1 MVVLMYQSQMRAH
14 LCVHKKATLHHV
26 FLCCRPPPQSA
37 PSYQEDLTKAGN
49 LCEIITY
56 EGQGHRVFNS
66 VEHCDLTLAAADKF
80 FIDCGWLSK
89 Q

>member
-1 MVVLMYQSQMRAH
+1 MMFFCAAGRLLQGAQ
-14 LCVHKKATLHHV
+14 
-26 FLCCRPPPQSA
+26 F
-37 PSYQEDLTKAGN
+37 YQEDSTKAGN

-56 EGQGHRVFNS
+56 EGQGHRVLNS

-80 FIDCGWLSK
+80 FIDCGWVFK

>member
-1 MVVLMYQSQMRAH
+1 MVVLMYQSKMRAH
-14 LCVHKKATLHHV
+14 LCVHQKATLHDV
-26 FLCCRPPPQSA
+26 FCAAGRLLQSA
-37 PSYQEDLTKAGN
+37 PLYQEDLTKAGS

-56 EGQGHRVFNS
+56 EGQGHRVLNS

-80 FIDCGWLSK
+80 FIDCGWVFK